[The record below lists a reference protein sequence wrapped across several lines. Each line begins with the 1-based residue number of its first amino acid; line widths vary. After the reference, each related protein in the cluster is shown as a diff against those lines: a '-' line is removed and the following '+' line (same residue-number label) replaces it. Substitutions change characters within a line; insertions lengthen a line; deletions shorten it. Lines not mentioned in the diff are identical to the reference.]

1 MARKI
6 KSQKFTRIFKFSS
19 WIVIGLLLV
28 VFIYVMYNQYKEGA
42 TGATGTTGTTGASG
56 ASGASGSTGAT
67 GATKNNIP
75 TSTQIQARELVK
87 KWEEK
92 LILDKTANNTVAANI
107 DQYNIDFYKSM
118 S

>member
-6 KSQKFTRIFKFSS
+6 KSQKFTRIFKFPS

-28 VFIYVMYNQYKEGA
+28 VFIYVIYNQYKEGA
-42 TGATGTTGTTGASG
+42 TGPTGNTS
-56 ASGASGSTGAT
+56 STG
-67 GATKNNIP
+67 IP
-75 TSTQIQARELVK
+75 TSNQIQARELVK

-92 LILDKTANNTVAANI
+92 LILDKIANNTVAANI

>member
-6 KSQKFTRIFKFSS
+6 KSQKFTLFKFSS
-19 WIVIGLLLV
+19 WIILLLV
-28 VFIYVMYNQYKEGA
+28 LFIYIMYNHYKEGA
-42 TGATGTTGTTGASG
+42 TVNDTTNVIPGELSMGKTG
-56 ASGASGSTGAT
+56 
-67 GATKNNIP
+67 NNESSNSIP

-87 KWEEK
+87 KWQEK
-92 LILDKTANNTVAANI
+92 LVLDKNANNTLAAAT

>member
-6 KSQKFTRIFKFSS
+6 KSQKFTQFKFPSLL
-19 WIVIGLLLV
+19 VIGLLLLIFV
-28 VFIYVMYNQYKEGA
+28 YVMYNQYKEGA
-42 TGATGTTGTTGASG
+42 TDASV
-56 ASGASGSTGAT
+56 TD
-67 GATKNNIP
+67 TKNVIPAEISLGKTGNNAPSNSIP

-87 KWEEK
+87 KWQDK
-92 LILDKTANNTVAANI
+92 LVLDKKENNTLAAEA

>member
-6 KSQKFTRIFKFSS
+6 KSQKFTQIFKFPS

-28 VFIYVMYNQYKEGA
+28 VFIYVMYNQFREGN
-42 TGATGTTGTTGASG
+42 TGVTDTKNIIPSELAI
-56 ASGASGSTGAT
+56 GSTG
-67 GATKNNIP
+67 NNTSSNGIP
-75 TSTQIQARELVK
+75 TSIQIQARELVK

-92 LILDKTANNTVAANI
+92 LIVDKTANNTVAADI

>member
-6 KSQKFTRIFKFSS
+6 KSPTLFKIPS
-19 WIVIGLLLV
+19 WLVIGLLLL

-42 TGATGTTGTTGASG
+42 TDATDTKKVVPDELSI
-56 ASGASGSTGAT
+56 GSTGKAPS
-67 GATKNNIP
+67 NSIP

-87 KWEEK
+87 KWQDK
-92 LILDKTANNTVAANI
+92 LVLDKKENNTLAAEA